1 MLQRGGTD
9 VGFLTDWLTNLILL
23 ILLAT
28 ILELLLP
35 NSMFQRY
42 VRMVVG
48 LLLLVVMLQPVLA
61 IVTEDLDTWFAE
73 LSLATS
79 TSELSVE
86 SDWNSKKDDIESD
99 MRAYI
104 SEQMAVQL
112 KRQVEEEF
120 RETYGVQIQSVDV
133 VIEPTAYESGFHPDQ
148 VQSVTVL
155 LTEEADDESVSIE
168 VVSPVQI
175 DLASK
180 TEDIQSVSTEDR
192 MNQKYIHY
200 LAEVWQIPE
209 EMISLV
215 WEGGEQGNG
224 S

>member
-1 MLQRGGTD
+1 M
-9 VGFLTDWLTNLILL
+9 GFLTDWLTNLILL

>member
-1 MLQRGGTD
+1 